1 MRHGKEQVGKVYGLA
16 HWRRRE
22 YLLHRCLR
30 HVDKDEVLLYCAS
43 VGATHHLTSA
53 KSGAGV
59 SEAFTELMRSELRG
73 TVSLLLPTQAA
84 RLLAAGV
91 ASKKKA
97 TPALAGAKPAAAAS
111 DGGAGASARQKL
123 AIVDDE
129 PERKDKKGGCC

>member
-1 MRHGKEQVGKVYGLA
+1 MPAPPRSTPPH
-16 HWRRRE
+16 RRR
-22 YLLHRCLR
+22 R

-73 TVSLLLPTQAA
+73 KVLSRAQAPQLLP
-84 RLLAAGV
+84 AGV